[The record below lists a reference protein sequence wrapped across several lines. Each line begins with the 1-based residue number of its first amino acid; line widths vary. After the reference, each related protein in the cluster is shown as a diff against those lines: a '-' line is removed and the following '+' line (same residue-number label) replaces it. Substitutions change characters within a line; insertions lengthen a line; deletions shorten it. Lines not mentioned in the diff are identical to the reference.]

1 MEVFVA
7 RQPIFD
13 RNRKVWAYELL
24 FRSDADATVF
34 DGSEPSSATQQVI
47 SHGMLSIGWDK
58 MLSGKFGCIN
68 FGRDMLLQDLYSS
81 LPPGQTII
89 ELTEDIEADSEVLD
103 AVRSVRDQGYRIA
116 LDDFRPGPRM
126 DSLVELADLVKIEME
141 TPKPQ
146 QELLLRDLHAR
157 GIRVLSEKVETD
169 SDFRWA
175 LRAGYDYFQGNFFA
189 RPVIMQGTEIPAL
202 KMHCL
207 RLIQEAHRPELDFT
221 RLTAL
226 ISQDVSLSY
235 KLLRYA
241 NSARFGRQ
249 GKIHSIRRALVVLGE
264 YGIRKWIAIAALPAI
279 ADDKP
284 GELITQSLVRGRFC
298 ELLGQASGQG
308 VEDQAFLVGLFSML
322 DVLLDRSLDDAL
334 EELGLAPLL
343 DSVLR
348 GQAPEESV
356 INRIYKLVRRY
367 ELADWDGVEAL
378 AGQLGSGRRGLSR
391 SPAMGRRI
399 DPGLMCP
406 QMYS

>member
-1 MEVFVA
+1 MLGVEVFVA

-13 RNRKVWAYELL
+13 RHRKVWAYELL
-24 FRSDADATVF
+24 FRANGAATHF
-34 DGSEPSSATQQVI
+34 DGAEPSSATRQVI

-58 MLSGKFGCIN
+58 MLRGKPGCVN

-89 ELTEDIEADSEVLD
+89 ELTEDIDADAEVLA
-103 AVRSVRDQGYRIA
+103 AVRAVRDQGYRIA

-126 DSLVELADLVKIEME
+126 DALVELAHLVKVEMD

-146 QELLLRDLHAR
+146 QEIILRDLHAR

-169 SDFRWA
+169 ADFRWA

-189 RPVIMQGTEIPAL
+189 RPMLMQGTQIPAV
-202 KMHCL
+202 KMQCL
-207 RLIQEAHRPELDFT
+207 RLIQEAHRAELDFT
-221 RLTAL
+221 RLSAL

-249 GKIHSIRRALVVLGE
+249 SKIHSIRRALVVLGE

-279 ADDKP
+279 AEDKP
-284 GELITQSLVRGRFC
+284 SELVTQSLVRGRFC

-308 VEDQAFLVGLFSML
+308 VEDQAFLVGLFSLL
-322 DVLLDRSLDDAL
+322 DALLDRPLNDTL
-334 EELGLAPLL
+334 EELGLAPHL

-348 GQAPEESV
+348 GLAPDESV
-356 INRIYKLVRRY
+356 LNQIYKLVRRY
-367 ELADWDGVEAL
+367 EVADWAGVDAL
-378 AGQLGSGRRGLSR
+378 AGQLGTPPEVVGAAYREALPWADELAHAS
-391 SPAMGRRI
+391 
-399 DPGLMCP
+399 
-406 QMYS
+406 

>member
-1 MEVFVA
+1 VEVFVA

-24 FRSDADATVF
+24 FRADGAATHY
-34 DGSEPSSATQQVI
+34 GGAEPSSATRQVI

-58 MLSGKFGCIN
+58 MLRGKPGCIN

-89 ELTEDIEADSEVLD
+89 ELTEDIEADDEVLE
-103 AVRSVRDQGYRIA
+103 AVRGVRDQGYRIA

-126 DSLVELADLVKIEME
+126 DSLVELADLVKVEMD
-141 TPKPQ
+141 TPKEK
-146 QELLLRDLHAR
+146 QEVILREMHSR
-157 GIRVLSEKVETD
+157 GIRVLSERVETD
-169 SDFRWA
+169 ADFRWA
-175 LRAGYDYFQGNFFA
+175 LRAGFDYFQGNFFA
-189 RPVIMQGTEIPAL
+189 RPVILQGTEIPAM
-202 KMHCL
+202 KIQCL
-207 RLIQEAHRPELDFT
+207 RLIQEAHRAELDFT

-241 NSARFGRQ
+241 NSARFGRH

-279 ADDKP
+279 AGDKP
-284 GELITQSLVRGRFC
+284 SELVTHSLVRGRFC

-322 DVLLDRSLDDAL
+322 DALLDRPLNDAL
-334 EELGLAPLL
+334 EELGLALPL

-348 GQAPEESV
+348 GMAPEESV
-356 INRIYKLVRRY
+356 LNQIYSLVRRY
-367 ELADWDGVEAL
+367 EAADWDGVDVLAGKLGTPSEVVGAAYREAL
-378 AGQLGSGRRGLSR
+378 PWADELAHAS
-391 SPAMGRRI
+391 
-399 DPGLMCP
+399 
-406 QMYS
+406 

>member
-1 MEVFVA
+1 VFVA

-24 FRSDADATVF
+24 FRSDASADHY
-34 DGSEPSSATQQVI
+34 DGAEPSSATRQVI

-58 MLSGKFGCIN
+58 MLSGKLGCIN

-89 ELTEDIEADSEVLD
+89 ELTEDIEADQEVLET
-103 AVRSVRDQGYRIA
+103 VRGVRAQGYRIS

-126 DSLVELADLVKIEME
+126 DSLVELADLVKIEMD
-141 TPKPQ
+141 TPKAQ
-146 QELLLRDLHAR
+146 QEVILRDLRAR

-169 SDFRWA
+169 ADFRWA

-189 RPVIMQGTEIPAL
+189 CPVVMHGTEIPAL
-202 KMHCL
+202 KLHCL
-207 RLIQEAHRPELDFT
+207 RLLQEAHRPELDFT

-249 GKIHSIRRALVVLGE
+249 GKISSIRRALVVLGE
-264 YGIRKWIAIAALPAI
+264 YGIRKWIAVAALPAI

-284 GELITQSLVRGRFC
+284 TELVTQSLVRGRFC

-322 DVLLDRSLDDAL
+322 DVLLDRPLDDAL
-334 EELGLAPLL
+334 EELGLAPSL

-348 GQAPEESV
+348 GQASEESV
-356 INRIYKLVRRY
+356 LNRIYKLVRRY
-367 ELADWDGVEAL
+367 EVADWDGVEAL
-378 AGQLGSGRRGLSR
+378 AGQLGT
-391 SPAMGRRI
+391 PAEVVGAAYREALPWADELTRA
-399 DPGLMCP
+399 
-406 QMYS
+406 S

>member
-24 FRSDADATVF
+24 FRSDAAAEHY
-34 DGSEPSSATQQVI
+34 DGAEPSSATQQVI
-47 SHGMLSIGWDK
+47 SHGLLSIGWDK
-58 MLSGKFGCIN
+58 MLRGKYGCIN
-68 FGRDMLLQDLYSS
+68 LGRDMLLQDLYSS

-89 ELTEDIEADSEVLD
+89 DLTEDIVADEEVLE
-103 AVRSVRDQGYRIA
+103 AVRGMRDRGYRIA

-126 DSLVELADLVKIEME
+126 DALVELADLVKVEID
-141 TPKPQ
+141 TPREQ
-146 QELLLRDLHAR
+146 QEGMLRDLHAR
-157 GIRVLSEKVETD
+157 GIRVVSEKVETD
-169 SDFRWA
+169 ADFHWA

-189 RPVIMQGTEIPAL
+189 CPVVMQGTEIPAV
-202 KMHCL
+202 KMQCL
-207 RLIQEAHRPELDFT
+207 RLIQEAHRDELDFT

-279 ADDKP
+279 ANDKP
-284 GELITQSLVRGRFC
+284 SELITQSLVRGRFC

-322 DVLLDRSLDDAL
+322 DALLDRPLDDTL
-334 EELGLAPLL
+334 EELGLAPSL

-348 GQAPEESV
+348 GRAPEDSV
-356 INRIYKLVRRY
+356 LNRIYSLVRRY
-367 ELADWDGVEAL
+367 EAADWDEVERLAGHLGTPAEVVGAAYREAL
-378 AGQLGSGRRGLSR
+378 PWADELARAS
-391 SPAMGRRI
+391 
-399 DPGLMCP
+399 
-406 QMYS
+406 

>member
-1 MEVFVA
+1 VEVFVA

-24 FRSDADATVF
+24 FRADGAATHY
-34 DGSEPSSATQQVI
+34 GGAEPSSATRQVI

-58 MLSGKFGCIN
+58 MLRGKPGCIN

-89 ELTEDIEADSEVLD
+89 ELTEDIEADDEVLE
-103 AVRSVRDQGYRIA
+103 AVRGVRDQGYRIA

-126 DSLVELADLVKIEME
+126 DSLVELADLVKVEMD
-141 TPKPQ
+141 TPKEK
-146 QELLLRDLHAR
+146 QEIILREMHSR

-169 SDFRWA
+169 TEFRWA
-175 LRAGYDYFQGNFFA
+175 LRAGFDYFQGNFFA
-189 RPVIMQGTEIPAL
+189 HPLILQGTQIPAM
-202 KMHCL
+202 KIQCL
-207 RLIQEAHRPELDFT
+207 RLIQEAHRAELDFT

-279 ADDKP
+279 AGDKP
-284 GELITQSLVRGRFC
+284 SELVTHSLVRGRFC

-308 VEDQAFLVGLFSML
+308 VEDQAFLIGLFSML
-322 DVLLDRSLDDAL
+322 DALLDRPLNDAL
-334 EELGLAPLL
+334 EELGLALPL

-348 GQAPEESV
+348 GMAPEESV
-356 INRIYKLVRRY
+356 LNQIYSLVRRY
-367 ELADWDGVEAL
+367 EAADWDGVDVLAGKLGTPSEVVGAAYREAL
-378 AGQLGSGRRGLSR
+378 PWADELAHAS
-391 SPAMGRRI
+391 
-399 DPGLMCP
+399 
-406 QMYS
+406 